1 MTTLYLDRK
10 GAALDVDAGSLTVR
24 LGGAVATRVPL
35 VPLERV
41 VLRGDVVLS
50 TRVLAELWRRDVGL
64 LLLSGRHSE
73 PTARLVGRPHDDVA
87 LRLAQYQRA
96 TDTEACRA
104 TAREIVGAKL
114 AAEAR
119 LLARALELRPDR
131 RKPLIDAIEILE
143 KLQARIADAKE
154 RLDRDTL
161 TGLEGAGAAAHF
173 RAYSTLFPES
183 LVFARRR
190 RRPPPDPINV
200 CLSLGY
206 TLLHHEAVRE
216 VQVVGLDPLLGFL
229 HAPERGRESLA
240 CDLVEPLRSY
250 VDEWVWRSFAER
262 LLRREHFSREKG
274 RACLMGKAGRQIF
287 YVGFEQLAAGL
298 RRLLAAWR
306 AALQPTC
313 AGPRTRHDR
322 AAAALRRSRRR
333 CGAARRAGA
342 HRRTAGL
349 RRRAVS
355 IAVALAR
362 GRARPGA
369 VVDGRA
375 LRLPCVRP
383 ADRSTAR

>member
-35 VPLERV
+35 IPLERV

-183 LVFARRR
+183 LEFARRR
-190 RRPPPDPINV
+190 TPSTSACHSGTRCFTTRPCAKFKSSV
-200 CLSLGY
+200 S
-206 TLLHHEAVRE
+206 TLYSASYMPQNAGVSRWPAISSSHCDRMSTNGSGGVLPSGCCAASI
-216 VQVVGLDPLLGFL
+216 F
-229 HAPERGRESLA
+229 HA
-240 CDLVEPLRSY
+240 
-250 VDEWVWRSFAER
+250 
-262 LLRREHFSREKG
+262 K
-274 RACLMGKAGRQIF
+274 
-287 YVGFEQLAAGL
+287 
-298 RRLLAAWR
+298 
-306 AALQPTC
+306 
-313 AGPRTRHDR
+313 
-322 AAAALRRSRRR
+322 
-333 CGAARRAGA
+333 
-342 HRRTAGL
+342 
-349 RRRAVS
+349 RAV
-355 IAVALAR
+355 
-362 GRARPGA
+362 
-369 VVDGRA
+369 
-375 LRLPCVRP
+375 P
-383 ADRSTAR
+383 A